1 MNPTNSNSS
10 NIQIYTLKS
19 LSVSNSNFLDD
30 LEIEFDCK
38 FTLIQGPNG
47 SGKTS
52 LYTAMKTGKWIY
64 KGQTGQLNL
73 QYQQNSLDTELH
85 ELIYIGGNWSD
96 LDQNHQYQ
104 KYFVQEDFLNRFLEN
119 LNTAPIAHYELNIAD
134 KATSIRPLFF
144 HVQQLPNGSKF
155 IWQLLLLKTLREYI
169 GIKGALILHD
179 NILGILDIPTR
190 QLAIEIMNSM
200 SEQIVF
206 FEGNWWSEVHKE
218 FSFDNLN
225 IIQLQGKQ
233 I

>member
-1 MNPTNSNSS
+1 MQNY
-10 NIQIYTLKS
+10 ILKS
-19 LSVSNSNFLDD
+19 LKLSNSNFLDD

-52 LYTAMKTGKWIY
+52 LYMAMRTGEWIY
-64 KGQTGQLNL
+64 KGQTGQLDL
-73 QYQQNSLDTELH
+73 QYCQKSLDAEIQD
-85 ELIYIGGNWSD
+85 LIYIGESWRN

-104 KYFVQEDFLNRFLEN
+104 KYFVQEDFLHRFLEN
-119 LNTAPIAHYELNIAD
+119 LNAAKIEVSKLSNSSEVLNIA
-134 KATSIRPLFF
+134 SIFSEV
-144 HVQQLPNGSKF
+144 HQWGYGSQY
-155 IWQLLLLKTLREYI
+155 IGQLLLLKTLREYI
-169 GIKGALILHD
+169 GINGALILQD
-179 NILGILDIPTR
+179 GVLAILDIPTR
-190 QLAIEIMNSM
+190 QLAIEVMNSM
-200 SEQIVF
+200 SEQIVI

>member
-1 MNPTNSNSS
+1 MQSY
-10 NIQIYTLKS
+10 ILKS
-19 LSVSNSNFLDD
+19 LKLSNSNFLDD

-52 LYTAMKTGKWIY
+52 LYMAMRTGEWIY
-64 KGQTGQLNL
+64 KGQTGQLDL
-73 QYQQNSLDTELH
+73 QYCQKSLDAEIQD
-85 ELIYIGGNWSD
+85 LIYIGESWRN

-104 KYFVQEDFLNRFLEN
+104 KYFVQEDFLHRFLEN
-119 LNTAPIAHYELNIAD
+119 LNAAKIEVSKLSNSSGVLNIA
-134 KATSIRPLFF
+134 SIFSEV
-144 HVQQLPNGSKF
+144 HQWGYGSQY
-155 IWQLLLLKTLREYI
+155 IGQLLLLKTLREYI
-169 GIKGALILHD
+169 GINGELIMQDVVLA
-179 NILGILDIPTR
+179 ILDIPTR
-190 QLAIEIMNSM
+190 QLAIEVMNSM
-200 SEQIVF
+200 SEQIVI